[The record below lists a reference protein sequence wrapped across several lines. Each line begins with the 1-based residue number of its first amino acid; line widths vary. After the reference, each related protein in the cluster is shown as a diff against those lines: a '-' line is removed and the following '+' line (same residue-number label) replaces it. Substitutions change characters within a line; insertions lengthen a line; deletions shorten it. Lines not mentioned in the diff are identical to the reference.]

1 MKTKNK
7 ITIAWI
13 SIIAWITLFFSF
25 GIIQAK
31 KITNLKKDLLIA
43 RAEASQKTE
52 IEIVKEKLVKNKEKV
67 PNLKKAKEKA
77 HTLYETGVWYGR
89 CLELLWELELKW
101 LDHELECREYEGED
115 TYEFLKKFSS
125 YNINKTRKELGL

>member
-7 ITIAWI
+7 IIIAWI
-13 SIIAWITLFFSF
+13 SIITCLSMFVWISA
-25 GIIQAK
+25 IQTK

-43 RAEASQKTE
+43 QAEANQKTE

-77 HTLYETGVWYGR
+77 NKLYETGVWYGR

-125 YNINKTRKELGL
+125 YNINNTRKELGL